1 MPLYYFDTIAASGLI
16 RDTIGVNYPDDG
28 TARREAIA
36 ALPNIA
42 ADELPDGDHRIFSVI
57 VRDADQRTIYIADLT
72 LTGRWLR

>member
-1 MPLYYFDTIAASGLI
+1 MPLYYFDTIAGSGLI
-16 RDTIGVNYPDDG
+16 RDAIGMDYPDDG

-42 ADELPDGDHRIFSVI
+42 ADELPDGDLRIFSVI
-57 VRDADQRTIYIADLT
+57 VRNDKERAIFIADLT